1 MIIKTDRNTKKYII
15 TLTLF
20 ITFICAVTFF
30 IFQQK
35 QSTQINNPNNTTTG
49 SNPSTGDQINPG
61 EQNKTKP
68 SNSDTPPE
76 PTEVVGS
83 DKKSVKMSITA
94 INQTDQ
100 YLQIRS
106 LINAVDDT
114 GVCTLTISSAS
125 TDLIKETAETQQ
137 QAKISTCKGFDIP
150 LSKLSKGSLSVS
162 IEYASNQFISS
173 VKKNFIVE

>member
-1 MIIKTDRNTKKYII
+1 MKVRIKKYKILYFIPIIIIFIIGFYCLYTYIIK
-15 TLTLF
+15 
-20 ITFICAVTFF
+20 
-30 IFQQK
+30 QK
-35 QSTQINNPNNTTTG
+35 QPIQTNSNNSSINLNPATEDQIKA
-49 SNPSTGDQINPG
+49 GDQ
-61 EQNKTKP
+61 TK
-68 SNSDTPPE
+68 SNSNNDTPPS
-76 PTEVVGS
+76 PTDLPNS
-83 DKKSVKMSITA
+83 DKKNIQMSITA
-94 INQTDQ
+94 ISQNDQ

-162 IEYASNQFISS
+162 IEYVSNQFISS